1 MKIKI
6 NNHTIE
12 GQEEDVL
19 KITAYIINRKENE
32 VIKFSYDEKLPLK
45 NIRLTKDKVTL

>member
-12 GQEEDVL
+12 GQEDDVL
-19 KITAYIINRKENE
+19 KITAHLITPI
-32 VIKFSYDEKLPLK
+32 VKLS
-45 NIRLTKDKVTL
+45 

>member
-12 GQEEDVL
+12 GQEDDVL
-19 KITAYIINRKENE
+19 KITAHLINKKENG
-32 VIKFSYDEKLPLK
+32 VVKFSYDEKLPLK
-45 NIRLTKDKVTL
+45 DIRLTKDKVTL